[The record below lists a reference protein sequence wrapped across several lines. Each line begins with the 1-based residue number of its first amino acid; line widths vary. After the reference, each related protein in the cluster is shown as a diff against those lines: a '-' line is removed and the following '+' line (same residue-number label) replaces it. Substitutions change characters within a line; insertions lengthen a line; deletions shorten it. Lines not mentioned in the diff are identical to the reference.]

1 MIITPTNVTVI
12 QAVITNKFQLDL
24 INDSPKDKTVV
35 AQVYPLDEVTE
46 LPIQG
51 QVRFLTLWS
60 GDEYDAIGEWTESNA
75 VDQFIVEKDLTLVTT
90 NSSMPSAYIRK
101 VSF

>member
-46 LPIQG
+46 EPIQG
-51 QVRFLTLWS
+51 IVKFLTLWE
-60 GDEYDAIGEWTESNA
+60 GDSYDAIGNWTQSQAESR
-75 VDQFIVEKDLTLVTT
+75 IIEILTE
-90 NSSMPSAYIRK
+90 
-101 VSF
+101 

>member
-12 QAVITNKFQLDL
+12 QAVITNKFQVDF

-46 LPIQG
+46 QPIQG
-51 QVRFLTLWS
+51 QVRFLTLWE
-60 GDEYDAIGEWTESNA
+60 GDEYDEIGNWTQQQA
-75 VDQFIVEKDLTLVTT
+75 DAKIVELLT
-90 NSSMPSAYIRK
+90 
-101 VSF
+101 

>member
-35 AQVYPLDEVTE
+35 AQVYPLDEITE
-46 LPIQG
+46 QPIQG

-60 GDEYDAIGEWTESNA
+60 GDEYDAIGNWTQQQANDKIIE
-75 VDQFIVEKDLTLVTT
+75 ILV
-90 NSSMPSAYIRK
+90 S
-101 VSF
+101 

>member
-24 INDSPKDKTVV
+24 INDSPKDKTVI
-35 AQVYPLDEVTE
+35 AQVYPLDEITE
-46 LPIQG
+46 QPIQG

-60 GDEYDAIGEWTESNA
+60 GDEYDAIGNWTQQQANDKIIE
-75 VDQFIVEKDLTLVTT
+75 ILV
-90 NSSMPSAYIRK
+90 S
-101 VSF
+101 

>member
-35 AQVYPLDEVTE
+35 AQVYPLDEITE
-46 LPIQG
+46 EPIQG

-60 GDEYDAIGEWTESNA
+60 GDEYDAIGNWTQQQANDKIIE
-75 VDQFIVEKDLTLVTT
+75 ILV
-90 NSSMPSAYIRK
+90 S
-101 VSF
+101 

>member
-12 QAVITNKFQLDL
+12 QAVITNKFQLDF

-60 GDEYDAIGEWTESNA
+60 GDEYDAIGNWTQQQANDKIIE
-75 VDQFIVEKDLTLVTT
+75 ILV
-90 NSSMPSAYIRK
+90 S
-101 VSF
+101 

>member
-12 QAVITNKFQLDL
+12 QAVETTKFQLDF

-35 AQVYPLDEVTE
+35 AQVYPLDEITE
-46 LPIQG
+46 QPIQG

-60 GDEYDAIGEWTESNA
+60 GDEYDAIGNWTQQQAETR
-75 VDQFIVEKDLTLVTT
+75 IVEILT
-90 NSSMPSAYIRK
+90 A
-101 VSF
+101 